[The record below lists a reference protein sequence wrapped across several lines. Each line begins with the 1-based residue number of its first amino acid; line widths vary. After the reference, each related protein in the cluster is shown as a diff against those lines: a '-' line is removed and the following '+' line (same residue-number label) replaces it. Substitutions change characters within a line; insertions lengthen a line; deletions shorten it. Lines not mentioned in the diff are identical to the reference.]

1 MPLPDPKCVNQEMLN
16 TMPLIILARV
26 AFKHESGATH
36 VLFETQG
43 DNEGL
48 NLLVEVVAGLSE
60 NATTLD
66 IAQAYGYKERSLLKY
81 KRAYEARLKK
91 GLIQSN
97 QTSQAE
103 LFRVG
108 GTKKLAQGPGAR
120 VQRTANTAARGGRGQ
135 SDPKKKTMKERVV
148 T

>member
-1 MPLPDPKCVNQEMLN
+1 M
-16 TMPLIILARV
+16 
-26 AFKHESGATH
+26 
-36 VLFETQG
+36 
-43 DNEGL
+43 
-48 NLLVEVVAGLSE
+48 EVVAGLSE
-60 NATTLD
+60 NATALD

-108 GTKKLAQGPGAR
+108 GTKKLAQGRGAR
-120 VQRTANTAARGGRGQ
+120 AKNSEHRCKRRTR
-135 SDPKKKTMKERVV
+135 PERPE
-148 T
+148 